1 MNTQETQ
8 IFSTAKVEV
17 KSAMSQSDIKKSMA
31 AKQVYN
37 TALAIRTQPGDTFV
51 FPDKVEDQIYDVRSM
66 NDNQYYVVATV
77 MNGSQVFWMPISW
90 LTKVDFDGK
99 PIGEVATDL
108 LENHKVSTQV
118 DVVETMIK
126 NGHTAVQAGDF
137 VQVDMTDFKDGKRLV
152 TPKQSTI
159 APLNY
164 VKE

>member
-1 MNTQETQ
+1 MNTQETK
-8 IFSTAKVEV
+8 IIGTAKPE
-17 KSAMSQSDIKKSMA
+17 SAMSQADIKKAMS

-37 TALAIRTQPGDTFV
+37 SSLAIRTQPGDTFV
-51 FPDKVEDQIYDVRSM
+51 FPDTAEAQIYDIRSL
-66 NDNQYYVVATV
+66 NDNSYYVVATV
-77 MNGSQVFWMPISW
+77 KNGSELFWMPISW

-108 LENHKVSTQV
+108 LEIQKVSNQAN
-118 DVVETMIK
+118 VVEAMIK

-137 VQVDMTDFKDGKRLV
+137 VKVDMADFKDGKRLV